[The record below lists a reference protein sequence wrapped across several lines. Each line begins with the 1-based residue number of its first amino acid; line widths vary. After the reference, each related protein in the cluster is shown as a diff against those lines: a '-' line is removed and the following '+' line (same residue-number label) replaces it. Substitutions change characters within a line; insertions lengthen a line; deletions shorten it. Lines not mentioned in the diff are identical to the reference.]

1 MVHFRTGQWGLGRSQ
16 LFDGAILVSRSNGTE
31 QDDGEIVVPEK
42 FSFIFPKEGKY
53 SELEFAG
60 IAKPNIDNAE
70 YDLEKETGL
79 HHGSSDSWQWSN
91 CNIIEH
97 SIQYESCWT
106 MLVKISLACRSMLI
120 KATHSGYKSYYIKV
134 RSKDVTGVMHKLAFY
149 HDEPEL
155 QQDLLAGRALLNA
168 VYLVILYNDPRTI
181 ELLEFFQ

>member
-1 MVHFRTGQWGLGRSQ
+1 
-16 LFDGAILVSRSNGTE
+16 
-31 QDDGEIVVPEK
+31 
-42 FSFIFPKEGKY
+42 
-53 SELEFAG
+53 
-60 IAKPNIDNAE
+60 
-70 YDLEKETGL
+70 
-79 HHGSSDSWQWSN
+79 
-91 CNIIEH
+91 
-97 SIQYESCWT
+97 
-106 MLVKISLACRSMLI
+106 MLI